1 MLQPT
6 PTLTDQV
13 AGQLARAI
21 ADGAYAVG
29 AKLPTGRALAQQ
41 YGVSAAVIREATER
55 LRAQGL
61 VQSRQ
66 GSGCTVV
73 ARTPAGGFQV
83 PAGGLDR
90 AHLARV
96 YELRMELEGGAAALA
111 ARRRGAADL
120 DRMRQALQALQRE
133 PIEPEQ
139 GVVHDVG
146 FHVAIATATANPYYL
161 QLLQPAIAPGG
172 GDRARQYA
180 APGRPCARGARRTPG
195 DLPRHRTRRARGG
208 ARGGAT
214 PSAGRGGAPAAR
226 HEPLT
231 VRPRP

>member
-161 QLLQPAIAPGG
+161 QLLQYLNLQLRQAVETARANTRRQGDPVHAVHEEHLAIYRAIERGEPG
-172 GDRARQYA
+172 
-180 APGRPCARGARRTPG
+180 
-195 DLPRHRTRRARGG
+195 RRARRRSTICW
-208 ARGGAT
+208 ARRRACSST
-214 PSAGRGGAPAAR
+214 
-226 HEPLT
+226 
-231 VRPRP
+231 

>member
-83 PAGGLDR
+83 
-90 AHLARV
+90 
-96 YELRMELEGGAAALA
+96 
-111 ARRRGAADL
+111 
-120 DRMRQALQALQRE
+120 
-133 PIEPEQ
+133 
-139 GVVHDVG
+139 
-146 FHVAIATATANPYYL
+146 
-161 QLLQPAIAPGG
+161 
-172 GDRARQYA
+172 
-180 APGRPCARGARRTPG
+180 
-195 DLPRHRTRRARGG
+195 
-208 ARGGAT
+208 
-214 PSAGRGGAPAAR
+214 
-226 HEPLT
+226 
-231 VRPRP
+231 

>member
-146 FHVAIATATANPYYL
+146 FHVAIATATANPITCSCCNTSTCNCARRWR
-161 QLLQPAIAPGG
+161 PRAPI
-172 GDRARQYA
+172 
-180 APGRPCARGARRTPG
+180 RGARATLCTRCTKNTWRSTAPSNAAS
-195 DLPRHRTRRARGG
+195 PRRRAAAQHHLLG
-208 ARGGAT
+208 A
-214 PSAGRGGAPAAR
+214 AAR
-226 HEPLT
+226 LQLDMNL
-231 VRPRP
+231 